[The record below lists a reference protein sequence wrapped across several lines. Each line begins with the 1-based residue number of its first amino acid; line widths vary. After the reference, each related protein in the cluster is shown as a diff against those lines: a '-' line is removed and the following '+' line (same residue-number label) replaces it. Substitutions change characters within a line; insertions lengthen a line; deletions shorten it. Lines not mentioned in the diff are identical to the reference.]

1 MNAEFHI
8 KNMVCRSC
16 ATVIKNALENKKLKV
31 MEIELG
37 RVVIDTDNVSATKEK
52 LTEILRAND
61 FDIIDTPEDKLVEQI
76 KVKLIDL
83 VNSIPARLDT
93 KLSVYLQEKLH
104 QDYTTMSK
112 IFSYNQQITIEKYY
126 IKLKVEKVKE
136 LIHSQEHNFTEISDM
151 LGYSSLGHLSAQFK
165 AETGMSLSE
174 YKGVGREIKNSLN
187 RIL

>member
-16 ATVIKNALENKKLKV
+16 ATVIKNALENKKIKV
-31 MEIELG
+31 IEIELG
-37 RVVIDTDNVSATKEK
+37 RLVIETDKVSVIKEQ

-83 VNSIPARLDT
+83 VNSIPARLET
-93 KLSVYLQEKLH
+93 KLSVYLQKKLH
-104 QDYTTMSK
+104 QDYTTISK

-136 LIHSQEHNFTEISDM
+136 LIHSQEHNFTEISQM
-151 LGYSSLGHLSAQFK
+151 LGYSSLGHLSTQFK
-165 AETGMSLSE
+165 TETGMSLSQ
-174 YKGVGREIKNSLN
+174 YKEVGAEIRSSLN